1 MKSSLVKKILLGAA
15 LLAVLA
21 WVVVYAWSTAILD
34 KTYQAPVTQ
43 VHLPIDSVSVMEG
56 SRLTRIEHCHDCHGE
71 RLTGGV
77 VADVPH
83 KFEFIGPDLTEIVP
97 TYTDGELYRLL
108 NDGIEKNG
116 HSVYI
121 MPSYMYHQLEPE
133 SVLRI
138 IAYLRTLKPQPPTA
152 GIPARST
159 YAFLGRL
166 KLIELGT
173 RLQIASKVGPDSPRL
188 YIPHDTTEVSH
199 GKYLAMTICVSCHGR
214 NLKGSGGEGAPDLI
228 AATAYKESQFRTLLR
243 TGLTLGGTKDI
254 EGMGRISKNS
264 LRYLTDQEISAIYAF
279 LQTKPTQKSSR

>member
-15 LLAVLA
+15 LLALLA

-34 KTYQAPVTQ
+34 KTYQAPVTE

-116 HSVYI
+116 HSVYL
-121 MPSYMYHQLEPE
+121 MPSYMYHQLKPE

-138 IAYLRTLKPQPPTA
+138 IAYLRTLKQQPPTA

>member
-1 MKSSLVKKILLGAA
+1 MKPSLVKKVLLGAA
-15 LLAVLA
+15 LLAGLA
-21 WVVVYAWSTAILD
+21 WVVVYTWSTAILD
-34 KTYQAPVTQ
+34 KAYQVPVTA
-43 VHLPIDSVSVMEG
+43 VHLPVDSVSVMEG

-83 KFEFIGPDLTEIVP
+83 KFEFVGPDLTQIVP

-108 NDGIEKNG
+108 NYGVEKNG

-121 MPSYMYHQLEPE
+121 MPSYMFHQLKPE

-138 IAYLRTLKPQPPTA
+138 IAYLRTLKPQPPTP
-152 GIPARST
+152 GIPVRST

-166 KLIELGT
+166 KLIESGT
-173 RLQIASKVGPDSPRL
+173 HIQIACQVGPDTPRL
-188 YIPHDTTEVSH
+188 YIPRDTTEVSH

-214 NLKGSGGEGAPDLI
+214 SLKGSSGEGAPDLI

-243 TGLTLGGTKDI
+243 TGLTLGGTKDM
-254 EGMGRISKNS
+254 EGMGRIANNS
-264 LRYLTDQEISAIYAF
+264 LKYLTDKEISAIYAY
-279 LQTKPTQKSSR
+279 LQTKPTLKSPR